1 MAAIYDAETILSGK
15 LIFYSSFLHW
25 LTQLAPRFLLLL
37 LLLYSTYSTFYF
49 TYFFPLFFPLSF
61 PFHQDSST
69 HLSVVGSYGET
80 HNGIGIGG
88 GGGRQ
93 QQHQQQQ
100 LQLLTDHEQG
110 KLVSA
115 VATANYTTAMNAA
128 FAAFMQPGGSFDAE
142 SMHHHHHQQLHFA
155 NGNNQSIAELMDS
168 GSAETFAAALGPP
181 SFILGPATTSTDLTV
196 LTEGSSSQQATSA
209 SSQTPSPS
217 GAAYFVTV
225 CDMLGGPT
233 AAELSH
239 QGSTS
244 SATSSSL
251 FPSSLQKGAFYFE

>member
-1 MAAIYDAETILSGK
+1 
-15 LIFYSSFLHW
+15 
-25 LTQLAPRFLLLL
+25 
-37 LLLYSTYSTFYF
+37 
-49 TYFFPLFFPLSF
+49 
-61 PFHQDSST
+61 
-69 HLSVVGSYGET
+69 
-80 HNGIGIGG
+80 
-88 GGGRQ
+88 
-93 QQHQQQQ
+93 
-100 LQLLTDHEQG
+100 
-110 KLVSA
+110 
-115 VATANYTTAMNAA
+115 MNAA

-142 SMHHHHHQQLHFA
+142 SMHQHHQQQLHFA

-168 GSAETFAAALGPP
+168 GAVSAETFAALGPP

-239 QGSTS
+239 QGSSS

>member
-1 MAAIYDAETILSGK
+1 
-15 LIFYSSFLHW
+15 
-25 LTQLAPRFLLLL
+25 
-37 LLLYSTYSTFYF
+37 
-49 TYFFPLFFPLSF
+49 
-61 PFHQDSST
+61 
-69 HLSVVGSYGET
+69 
-80 HNGIGIGG
+80 
-88 GGGRQ
+88 
-93 QQHQQQQ
+93 
-100 LQLLTDHEQG
+100 
-110 KLVSA
+110 
-115 VATANYTTAMNAA
+115 
-128 FAAFMQPGGSFDAE
+128 
-142 SMHHHHHQQLHFA
+142 
-155 NGNNQSIAELMDS
+155 MDT

-209 SSQTPSPS
+209 SSQAPSPS

-239 QGSTS
+239 QGSSS